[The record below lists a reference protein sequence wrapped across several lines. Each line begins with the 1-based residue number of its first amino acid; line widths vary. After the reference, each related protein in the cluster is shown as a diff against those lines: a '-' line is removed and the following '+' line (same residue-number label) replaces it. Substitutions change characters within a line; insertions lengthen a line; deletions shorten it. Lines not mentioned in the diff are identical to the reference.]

1 MTQRTR
7 PNPWQWIAYSWGRKL
22 PDELQ
27 DWVRHDL
34 TGRWRVPRHLLRGMI
49 PFLPVFALFLLF
61 PGPIFLRLSMILLG
75 LILALFYCSAYM
87 QMNREHR
94 LELHGLPSDLESPEQ
109 VRKHDANRAAYE
121 KIHGRSVPVQQRRR
135 HLR

>member
-1 MTQRTR
+1 
-7 PNPWQWIAYSWGRKL
+7 QWIAYSWGRKL

-61 PGPIFLRLSMILLG
+61 PGPIYLRLAMILLG

-87 QMNREHR
+87 QMNR
-94 LELHGLPSDLESPEQ
+94 
-109 VRKHDANRAAYE
+109 
-121 KIHGRSVPVQQRRR
+121 
-135 HLR
+135 

>member
-1 MTQRTR
+1 MTQRAR
-7 PNPWQWIAYSWGRKL
+7 PNPWQWITYSWGRKL

-49 PFLPVFALFLLF
+49 PFFPVFAVFLLF
-61 PGPIFLRLSMILLG
+61 PGPIYLRLAMILLG
-75 LILALFYCSAYM
+75 LILALFYCGAYM
-87 QMNREHR
+87 QPNREHR
-94 LELHGLPSDLESPEQ
+94 LELHGLPADLESPER

-121 KIHGRSVPVQQRRR
+121 KIHGRSVPVPRRR
-135 HLR
+135 QVR